1 VSASRAPIEVL
12 VVGAGIAG
20 TAATLAA
27 AKAGARV
34 HVLDGGPGASS
45 LATGAIDLHHW
56 RDGAASTGEIPLFA
70 RDVLGALDAFV
81 LPPGGSTLLT
91 TAGVIRAA
99 LGHDAA
105 LLDLS
110 PFAAQCVAVVRCARP
125 GWDADALAS
134 AAGAAWIALEARV
147 LHHADERALVDA
159 DFAARH
165 DDEARLAWLADRLRE
180 ALATAPAGS
189 RVAALLLPPSLGVD
203 RPRAQA
209 LSQRVGVPCGEP
221 VAMPGGPSGFRFERA
236 RDRALAAAGVTR
248 APERVVRVERGERAW
263 RVTTT
268 GGADL
273 EALAVVLATGGLL
286 GGGLEYAPFG
296 PVLEAPAPPRAHA
309 PVRLT
314 VDAPLS
320 VGAHGR
326 SLEAP
331 GTLFGAAPEDIAWP
345 SAPDG
350 LLERAGILADE
361 EGRCLRAPPGLYAAG
376 EIVADATHT
385 WVRALLSGARAG
397 AAAAAFA
404 RVASDAPSPDRGPP
418 SRP

>member
-1 VSASRAPIEVL
+1 MSAPRTPIEVL

-34 HVLDGGPGASS
+34 RVFDGGPGASS

-56 RDGAASTGEIPLFA
+56 RAGAASTGDPLLA
-70 RDVLGALDAFV
+70 RDVLGALAAFV
-81 LPPGGSTLLT
+81 LPEGGSTLLT
-91 TAGVIRAA
+91 TAGVMRTA

-110 PFAAQCVAVVRCARP
+110 PFAGRCVAVVRCARP
-125 GWDADALAS
+125 GWDADALAT
-134 AAGAAWIALEARV
+134 AVGGAWIALEARV
-147 LHHADERALVDA
+147 LRHVDERALVDA
-159 DFAARH
+159 GFAALH

-180 ALATAPAGS
+180 ALATAPTGS
-189 RVAALLLPPSLGVD
+189 RPAALLLPPSLGVD
-203 RPRAQA
+203 RPRALA
-209 LSQRVGVPCGEP
+209 LSQRVGIPCGEP
-221 VAMPGGPSGFRFERA
+221 VAMPGGPSGLRFERA
-236 RDRALAAAGVTR
+236 RDRALAGAGVER
-248 APERVVRVERGERAW
+248 ALERIARIERSERAW

-268 GGADL
+268 AGTQL

-286 GGGLEYAPFG
+286 GGGLEYAPLG
-296 PVLEAPAPPRAHA
+296 RILDAPVPPRAHPPIRLTIDA
-309 PVRLT
+309 PV
-314 VDAPLS
+314 S
-320 VGAHGR
+320 MGAYGR
-326 SLEAP
+326 PLEAP
-331 GTLFGAAPEDIAWP
+331 GTLFGAAPEHLAWP

-350 LLERAGILADE
+350 LLERAGVLADE
-361 EGRCLRAPPGLYAAG
+361 EGRCLRAPPGLYVAG

-385 WVRALLSGARAG
+385 WLRALLSGASAG

-404 RVASDAPSPDRGPP
+404 RVTCARSPDRGPP

>member
-1 VSASRAPIEVL
+1 MSTAGPPIEVL
-12 VVGAGIAG
+12 VIGAGIAG
-20 TAATLAA
+20 TAASLGA

-34 HVLDGGPGASS
+34 RVLDGGPGASS

-56 RDGAASTGEIPLFA
+56 RRGAPSRGEIPLFA
-70 RDVLGALDAFV
+70 RDVLGAVGSFV
-81 LPPGGSTLLT
+81 LPDGGSVLLT
-91 TAGVIRAA
+91 TAGVIRTA

-110 PFAAQCVAVVRCARP
+110 PFAGGCVAVVRCARP

-134 AAGAAWIALEARV
+134 AAGGAWMAMEARV
-147 LHHADERALVDA
+147 LRHADERALVDA

-165 DDEARLAWLADRLRE
+165 DDETRLAWLADRLRE
-180 ALATAPAGS
+180 ALATEPKGS

-209 LSQRVGVPCGEP
+209 LSQRVGIPCGEP
-221 VAMPGGPSGFRFERA
+221 VAMPGGPSGLRFERA
-236 RDRALAAAGVTR
+236 RDRALAGAGVER
-248 APERVVRVERGERAW
+248 APERAERVERAERGW

-268 GGADL
+268 AGTKL

-286 GGGLEYAPFG
+286 GGGLEYAPIG
-296 PVLEAPAPPRAHA
+296 PILETRAPSRAHP

-314 VDAPLS
+314 IDAPVS

-326 SLEAP
+326 PLEAP
-331 GTLFGAAPEDIAWP
+331 GTLFGAAPEDLAWP

-350 LLERAGILADE
+350 LLERAGVLADE
-361 EGRCLRAPPGLYAAG
+361 EGRCLRAPPGLYVAG

-404 RVASDAPSPDRGPP
+404 ITCAPSPDRGPP